1 MQQDKD
7 IQVEGTTAD
16 HLAQKLMDEEQG
28 QEFALEYLKSD
39 FLTAAVNALF
49 YMRRESG
56 LTQAQVAERLHTT
69 QSAVARTEG
78 DFDGGI
84 SLRRYVD
91 FALACGMVPHNITF
105 APLHSVVS
113 YTIAQPN
120 IPFTQVNHQEWLKAN
135 FLPLS
140 TFDASVTYATSNT
153 MAISQLKQTQSEAVF
168 SLEESPKKS
177 SASSLQLVPTVRDAS
192 NPQKFVQ
199 QPLEWS
205 LQLLP
210 GRSMTNTVSEPQ
222 GKTLNLFSTNTNQS
236 HTEVAG

>member
-16 HLAQKLMDEEQG
+16 HLAQKFMDEEQG
-28 QEFALEYLKSD
+28 HEFALEYLKSS

-49 YMRRESG
+49 YMRRQSG

-69 QSAVARTEG
+69 QSAIARSEG

-91 FALACGMVPHNITF
+91 FALACGMVPHDITF
-105 APLHSVVS
+105 APLESVVS
-113 YTIAQPN
+113 YSIAQPN

-135 FLPLS
+135 FLLPP
-140 TFDASVTYATSNT
+140 TFDEHVINAASNT
-153 MAISQLKQTQSEAVF
+153 MTTIQPEQTQSEAVF

-177 SASSLQLVPTVRDAS
+177 SESSFKLVPTVRDAS

-199 QPLEWS
+199 QPLQWP
-205 LQLLP
+205 LKLLL
-210 GRSMTNTVSEPQ
+210 GRSITNTVSESQ
-222 GKTLNLFSTNTNQS
+222 GKTLNLFSINGNRS

>member
-1 MQQDKD
+1 MQHDKD

-16 HLAQKLMDEEQG
+16 HLTQKFMDEEQG
-28 QEFALEYLKSD
+28 HEFALEYFKSA

-49 YMRRESG
+49 YMRRQSG

-69 QSAVARTEG
+69 QSAIARLEG

-91 FALACGMVPHNITF
+91 FALACGMVPHDITF
-105 APLHSVVS
+105 APLESVVS
-113 YTIAQPN
+113 YSIAQPN

-135 FLPLS
+135 FLPPS
-140 TFDASVTYATSNT
+140 TLDVSATYARSNT
-153 MAISQLKQTQSEAVF
+153 VAINQLKQTQSEAVF
-168 SLEESPKKS
+168 SLEESSKKS
-177 SASSLQLVPTVRDAS
+177 STSSLKLVPTVRDAS

-199 QPLEWS
+199 PPLEWS

-210 GRSMTNTVSEPQ
+210 ERCITNTVSEPQ
-222 GKTLNLFSTNTNQS
+222 GKTLNLFSTNVDQS